1 MSNWT
6 KQEAEAAAE
15 LLVFGLLAK
24 HGNPEHFRSGEL
36 DAEGSRF
43 WTDAGVLFVVR
54 VGRDYIG
61 SAYIVFLDIGY
72 GEGDIATIVELY
84 RHATNS

>member
-15 LLVFGLLAK
+15 LLVFGLLVK
-24 HGNPEHFRSGEL
+24 HGSPEHFRSGEL

-43 WTDAGVLFVVR
+43 WTDDGVLFVVR
-54 VGRDYIG
+54 VGRDAWQY
-61 SAYIVFLDIGY
+61 SVFLDIGY
-72 GEGDIATIVELY
+72 GEGSISNIVELY